1 VTSLNSSAL
10 QKQGQHRQQQ
20 QQQQQQLAQQQMGMQ
35 PGMQGE
41 AGSMHISR
49 KQLLQL
55 ALAVSF

>member
-10 QKQGQHRQQQ
+10 QKQGQHRQ